1 MINLR
6 MLKRM
11 MKSNL
16 KLFQLRNK
24 ARNRSKKNQLHN
36 KKRKLNK
43 RKLLKKFRSIR
54 KSCDIYI
61 IKNMMEDFLKPP
73 KEYKFTILSN
83 SIAKKK
89 FVYRNKDKFPK
100 YLRLDIS
107 NPNVIIMDYD
117 QIEVPIE
124 GNLAYEIIMII
135 IRRCCG
141 SS

>member
-1 MINLR
+1 
-6 MLKRM
+6 M
-11 MKSNL
+11 M
-16 KLFQLRNK
+16 
-24 ARNRSKKNQLHN
+24 
-36 KKRKLNK
+36 
-43 RKLLKKFRSIR
+43 
-54 KSCDIYI
+54 D
-61 IKNMMEDFLKPP
+61 DFLKPP

-124 GNLAYEIIMII
+124 GAVVVRLRFHARENTSASLKF
-135 IRRCCG
+135 IRYDTDEVEEELIFHVSVR
-141 SS
+141 